1 MNDIV
6 VYHGSRGGL
15 FGDIRPISRSRCD
28 FGVGFYMG
36 DSKAQAKGLIVETE
50 NPTLY
55 TLRLRL
61 SEIPEDRILLLN
73 GKEWLNTVL
82 ACRQRIKD
90 FSELGIAK
98 EALQRLDRYDI
109 VIGAIADDRM
119 NEAMTRFSEYALTDR
134 GLLACLESV
143 RYGNQYVAK
152 TESACSKIEIIDV
165 RTLRR
170 KELDDVRKYT
180 KEKRLE
186 SRNVVIAM
194 AQKYQR
200 EGLYLNE
207 IVQKEKEKEGV
218 TES

>member
-1 MNDIV
+1 M
-6 VYHGSRGGL
+6 
-15 FGDIRPISRSRCD
+15 
-28 FGVGFYMG
+28 
-36 DSKAQAKGLIVETE
+36 
-50 NPTLY
+50 
-55 TLRLRL
+55 
-61 SEIPEDRILLLN
+61 
-73 GKEWLNTVL
+73 
-82 ACRQRIKD
+82 
-90 FSELGIAK
+90 
-98 EALQRLDRYDI
+98 
-109 VIGAIADDRM
+109 
-119 NEAMTRFSEYALTDR
+119 
-134 GLLACLESV
+134 

-152 TESACSKIEIIDV
+152 TEFACSKIEIIDV

-186 SRNVVIAM
+186 SRNIVTAM

>member
-1 MNDIV
+1 MKDIV

-36 DSKAQAKGLIVETE
+36 DNKAQAKGLIVETE

-90 FSELGIAK
+90 FSKLGIAK

-119 NEAMTRFSEYALTDR
+119 NEAMTRFSEYALTNLAEKSPTSIGGEMNR
-134 GLLACLESV
+134 LQVLLEIQPIVCYTMFS
-143 RYGNQYVAK
+143 GSNAK
-152 TESACSKIEIIDV
+152 
-165 RTLRR
+165 
-170 KELDDVRKYT
+170 
-180 KEKRLE
+180 
-186 SRNVVIAM
+186 
-194 AQKYQR
+194 
-200 EGLYLNE
+200 G
-207 IVQKEKEKEGV
+207 GV
-218 TES
+218 LL